1 MRRETPAPG
10 DVVVLLGGRTGRD
23 GIGGATGSSK
33 AHSVESLESCGAEV
47 QKGNAPVER
56 KIQRLFRRGDA
67 CRMIKRCNDFGAGGV
82 SVAIGELADGL
93 DINLDAVPK
102 KYDGL
107 DGTELAI
114 SESQERMAV
123 ALAPEDV
130 DAFIALAHEEN
141 LEATP
146 VAVVTEEPRVRM
158 HWRGDTIVDVSRE
171 FLASNGAP
179 KHAAVSVPAPAD
191 ESFAESACDRAF
203 EATSELT
210 DPVVDAVCD
219 ADSLEVSLAALM
231 GDINRASNKGLVE
244 RFDSTI
250 GAATVLMPFGGARQL
265 TPALAMVAKLPVLGG
280 KTTTVSG
287 LSWGF
292 NPYLSSYDPY
302 AGAYMAV
309 LDSVAKLVATGF
321 ERANMYLTFQE
332 YFEKL
337 RQDPERWGK
346 PMAAVLGALMAQIDF
361 GVGAIGGKDSMS
373 GSFEDFDVPPTLV
386 SFATAIG
393 NIDRIT
399 SPELKEAGDNLIWV
413 SFEDALASSVC
424 ATFDA
429 VEHLIGAGIVRACA
443 SGAYGG
449 LAETL
454 VNMAVGNGLGI
465 AMDEDIDTGQLF
477 EPAYGTFVIELAA
490 GEDAQ
495 SVVTR
500 LEDAGLDANV
510 DVVVLGQVTSAYEL
524 ACDGQVADLAVVQ
537 EAWGAEAD

>member
-1 MRRETPAPG
+1 M
-10 DVVVLLGGRTGRD
+10 
-23 GIGGATGSSK
+23 
-33 AHSVESLESCGAEV
+33 
-47 QKGNAPVER
+47 
-56 KIQRLFRRGDA
+56 
-67 CRMIKRCNDFGAGGV
+67 

-179 KHAAVSVPAPAD
+179 KHAAVAVPAPAD

-287 LSWGF
+287 LSWIQPVSFVLRPLCWCLHGRARF
-292 NPYLSSYDPY
+292 RGEAQWPPASSGRTCASPSR
-302 AGAYMAV
+302 V
-309 LDSVAKLVATGF
+309 LR
-321 ERANMYLTFQE
+321 E
-332 YFEKL
+332 L
-337 RQDPERWGK
+337 RQDPERWGNHGG
-346 PMAAVLGALMAQIDF
+346 GARRAHGPDRF
-361 GVGAIGGKDSMS
+361 RGGRHRWQ
-373 GSFEDFDVPPTLV
+373 GLY
-386 SFATAIG
+386 
-393 NIDRIT
+393 
-399 SPELKEAGDNLIWV
+399 
-413 SFEDALASSVC
+413 
-424 ATFDA
+424 
-429 VEHLIGAGIVRACA
+429 VR
-443 SGAYGG
+443 
-449 LAETL
+449 LL
-454 VNMAVGNGLGI
+454 RGLGC
-465 AMDEDIDTGQLF
+465 AAHACVLRDGHRWHR
-477 EPAYGTFVIELAA
+477 PRHLAGAEGSGRQPHLGFLRGCAGVERLRDLRRGGAPHRRGHRAGVRKRRLRWLGRDA
-490 GEDAQ
+490 GEGG
-495 SVVTR
+495 R
-500 LEDAGLDANV
+500 
-510 DVVVLGQVTSAYEL
+510 GQRPGYHR
-524 ACDGQVADLAVVQ
+524 GR
-537 EAWGAEAD
+537 GH

>member
-1 MRRETPAPG
+1 
-10 DVVVLLGGRTGRD
+10 
-23 GIGGATGSSK
+23 
-33 AHSVESLESCGAEV
+33 
-47 QKGNAPVER
+47 
-56 KIQRLFRRGDA
+56 
-67 CRMIKRCNDFGAGGV
+67 MIKRCNDFGAGGV

-179 KHAAVSVPAPAD
+179 KHAAVAVPAPAD

-265 TPALAMVAKLPVLGG
+265 TPALAMVAKLPVLGARPPR
-280 KTTTVSG
+280 
-287 LSWGF
+287 F
-292 NPYLSSYDPY
+292 QACP
-302 AGAYMAV
+302 GA
-309 LDSVAKLVATGF
+309 ST
-321 ERANMYLTFQE
+321 RTF
-332 YFEKL
+332 
-337 RQDPERWGK
+337 R
-346 PMAAVLGALMAQIDF
+346 
-361 GVGAIGGKDSMS
+361 
-373 GSFEDFDVPPTLV
+373 PTIP
-386 SFATAIG
+386 T
-393 NIDRIT
+393 
-399 SPELKEAGDNLIWV
+399 
-413 SFEDALASSVC
+413 
-424 ATFDA
+424 
-429 VEHLIGAGIVRACA
+429 
-443 SGAYGG
+443 
-449 LAETL
+449 
-454 VNMAVGNGLGI
+454 
-465 AMDEDIDTGQLF
+465 
-477 EPAYGTFVIELAA
+477 PAPTWLCSIPWR
-490 GEDAQ
+490 
-495 SVVTR
+495 S
-500 LEDAGLDANV
+500 
-510 DVVVLGQVTSAYEL
+510 
-524 ACDGQVADLAVVQ
+524 
-537 EAWGAEAD
+537 